1 MWRKATRLVISCAI
15 FLSGASLAQVYRE
28 DVLGSPM
35 GNLWVQT
42 YTQLPKKRKI
52 ISLYFFKK
60 FHRGHLELQPDQ
72 GQERLRLRLRQPGG
86 ERRWLARHLGCVSV
100 RKKLFNS
107 IKNIMLQY
115 GKILSEPGLFLRFFP
130 RPLQGHCSSLTPLE
144 WRLGQTTRSHLDWYK
159 FKISLLLILILFAK
173 SAVAP
178 RARGRLRTLGSLSSS
193 HPDNDWRGYL
203 SAGATKLFA
212 LHGDEHTRYGDRHTF
227 VKYTHAFC
235 FRLCF
240 CKMLCTT
247 VYRWELLYFVINDNR
262 LLRWRFER
270 IS

>member
-1 MWRKATRLVISCAI
+1 MWQKATCVVISCAI

-28 DVLGSPM
+28 DILGSPM

-42 YTQLPKKRKI
+42 YTQFPKKGNYITLLFQKVSSGAPRASAWSGARTPPTPPSPTGRRTLLIGQTSGLRKCTI
-52 ISLYFFKK
+52 F
-60 FHRGHLELQPDQ
+60 
-72 GQERLRLRLRQPGG
+72 
-86 ERRWLARHLGCVSV
+86 
-100 RKKLFNS
+100 LFNS
-107 IKNIMLQY
+107 KNLMFNY

-130 RPLQGHCSSLTPLE
+130 RPLQGHCSSLTLLE
-144 WRLGQTTRSHLDWYK
+144 WRLGPTTRSHLDWYR
-159 FKISLLLILILFAK
+159 FKLSFFIQILFAK

-178 RARGRLRTLGSLSSS
+178 RARGKLRTLGSLSSS
-193 HPDNDWRGYL
+193 HSDNDWRGYL

-227 VKYTHAFC
+227 EKCTHAFC

-240 CKMLCTT
+240 CKILCTT

-262 LLRWRFER
+262 LLCWRFER